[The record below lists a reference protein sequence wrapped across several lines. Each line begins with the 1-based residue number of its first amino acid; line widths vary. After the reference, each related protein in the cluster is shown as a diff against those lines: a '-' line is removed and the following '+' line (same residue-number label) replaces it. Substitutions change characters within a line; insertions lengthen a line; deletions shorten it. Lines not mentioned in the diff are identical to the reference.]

1 MKRQVK
7 LFVSFFAILTGLVGL
22 ISETTAQFQG
32 NMLQAPDGNEVTLSY
47 YLPDNVVYD
56 ASIPKPADVFGAEL
70 GFRHLRA
77 DQLTAYYYAL
87 AAASDRVQVEQYAT
101 THGFRPVV
109 MLVISSPENM
119 SRLEEI
125 RERHLQLSDPSV
137 SAQLDISEMP
147 LVVWQG
153 FSVHGNEPSAAH
165 SAVLLAYHL
174 AAATGAEIDRIL
186 AETVVIIDPLLNPDG
201 HDRFTHWANM
211 HTGRNLVGDPNHREH
226 LEVWP
231 GGRTNH
237 YWFDLNRDWMP
248 VQHPESRGRIVK
260 YHQWKPNI
268 LNDYHEMGTNS
279 PYFFQP
285 GVPSRNNPLTPE
297 RTFEL
302 TQKIAEYHAVALDEI
317 GSLYW
322 TRETFDDFYV
332 GKGSTYPDIN
342 GSIGILYEQGSS
354 RGHVQESMYGL
365 LTFPFTIRNQF
376 ITTLSTMRAGVDL
389 RLELLEHQREFFRS
403 AVQQASRDDVR
414 GYVFGDRY
422 DAALTW
428 HLVDLLMHHDIRVH
442 ELGREVTVGGVE
454 FGAGSAFVV
463 PVDQPQYR
471 FVKALFETRTEFTDS
486 LFYDVSTW
494 TLPLAFG
501 LPYAELRG
509 RVWNVNLVG
518 EGLDVVPEFPRGVVV
533 RSDAGGVGDER
544 RRGAQVFAYAFQ
556 YDGYYTP
563 RALYTLLNEGFAVKT
578 ASRTFQ
584 TATSEGIK
592 DFNYGSIVIPVGIQ
606 TPELI
611 NRLHT
616 IVEEIALRDGITIYE
631 LSTGLSNSGID
642 LGSRNFN
649 LVRKPKVMI
658 LGGAGVSGNDV
669 GEIWHLLDQRYDMPV
684 SIVEIPRF
692 NSISL
697 DRYNTIIMVN
707 GNYAGLTSGSVD
719 KLRRWVADGGTLILN
734 RSAVNW
740 ASRAGLVNVDYR
752 SAGDFSDDG
761 PATSAQGDGSL
772 KSYIDVQAERGAQV
786 IGGSI
791 FRVNVDITHP
801 LFYGYRNTSMP
812 VFRNTATMIEPP
824 SNSYAMPMQYD
835 LQSPLISGYISPQNL
850 ERIKGTAGIV
860 VGGSGSGRIIMMTD
874 NHAFRAFWFGTNK
887 ILANSIFFG
896 DTINGATIQR

>member
-1 MKRQVK
+1 MKRYLKPLSAVFII
-7 LFVSFFAILTGLVGL
+7 LFGLMLYVT
-22 ISETTAQFQG
+22 ETSAQFQG
-32 NMLQAPDGNEVTLSY
+32 NILQAPDGNEVTLSY
-47 YLPDNVVYD
+47 YLPDDVVYD
-56 ASIPKPADVFGAEL
+56 SSVPKPADVFGFEL

-77 DQLTAYYYAL
+77 DQITAYYYAL

-101 THGFRPVV
+101 SHGFRPVV
-109 MLVISSPENM
+109 MLVISSPGNM
-119 SRLEEI
+119 VRLEEI
-125 RERHLQLSDPSV
+125 RERHLQLSNPEV
-137 SAQLDISEMP
+137 SASLDVSDMP

-174 AAATGAEIDRIL
+174 AAATGPEIERIL
-186 AETVVIIDPLLNPDG
+186 AESVVIIDPLINPDG
-201 HDRFTHWANM
+201 HDRFTHWVNM
-211 HTGRNLVGDPNHREH
+211 HTGRKLVGDPNHREH

-248 VQHPESRGRIVK
+248 VQHPESRGRILK

-285 GVPSRNNPLTPE
+285 GVPSRNFPLTPE

-302 TQKIAEYHAVALDEI
+302 TQKIAEYHAEALDRV

-342 GSIGILYEQGSS
+342 GSVGILYEQGSS
-354 RGHVQESMYGL
+354 RGHVQESIYGL

-389 RLELLEHQREFFRS
+389 RVELLEHQREFFRS
-403 AVQQASRDDVR
+403 AVQQASRDEVK

-422 DAALTW
+422 DAARTW
-428 HLVDLLMHHDIRVH
+428 HLVELLMHHDIRVY
-442 ELGREVTVGGVE
+442 ELGRAVSVGGVE
-454 FGAGSAFVV
+454 FGVGSAFVV
-463 PVDQPQYR
+463 PLDQPQYR
-471 FVKALFETRTEFTDS
+471 FVRALFETRTEFTDS

-494 TLPLAFG
+494 TVPLAFG

-509 RVWNVNLVG
+509 RVWNVNLAG
-518 EGLDVVPEFPRGVVV
+518 ERLAVVPEFPRGVVV
-533 RSDAGGVGDER
+533 RSDVGVLGDER
-544 RRGAQVFAYAFQ
+544 RRGGQVYAYAFQ
-556 YDGYYTP
+556 YDGYYAP
-563 RALYTLLNEGFAVKT
+563 RALYSLLNEGLAVKT

-584 TATSEGIK
+584 TATAEGMT
-592 DFNYGSIVIPVGIQ
+592 DFNYGSILIPLGIQ
-606 TPELI
+606 EPGAA
-611 NRLHT
+611 NRLHQL
-616 IVEEIALRDGITIYE
+616 VEEIAARDGITIYE
-631 LSTGLSNSGID
+631 LSTGLSSSGVD

-649 LVRKPKVMI
+649 LVRKPEVMI
-658 LGGAGVSGNDV
+658 LGGVGTSGNDV

-692 NSISL
+692 NTISL
-697 DRYNTIIMVN
+697 ERYNTIVMVN
-707 GNYAGLTSGSVD
+707 GNYAGLSSGSVD
-719 KLRRWVADGGTLILN
+719 KLRRWVSDGGTLILN
-734 RSAVNW
+734 RGAVNW
-740 ASRAGLVNVDYR
+740 ASRVGLVNVIFR
-752 SAGDFSDDG
+752 SAGDFSEE
-761 PATSAQGDGSL
+761 DGSNSGSGGGSL
-772 KSYIDVQAERGAQV
+772 QTYIDVQAERGAQV

-791 FRVNVDITHP
+791 FKVNVDLTHP
-801 LFYGYRNTSMP
+801 LFYGYRNTTMP

-824 SNSYAMPMQYD
+824 LNAYAMPMQYD
-835 LQSPLISGYISPQNL
+835 LEAPLISGYISPQNQ

-860 VGGSGSGRIIMMTD
+860 VGGNGSGRIIMMTD
-874 NHAFRAFWFGTNK
+874 NPAFRAFWFGTNK
-887 ILANSIFFG
+887 LMANSIFFG
-896 DTINGATIQR
+896 NTINGATIQR